1 MWAHAGKVTYLCL
14 GSLEADVR
22 DAANYVQDRYQL
34 GDVGKGDKDVNVV
47 TVCQRSPYSG
57 RRS

>member
-34 GDVGKGDKDVNVV
+34 GDVGKGDKDVNANVDGM
-47 TVCQRSPYSG
+47 PALALFW
-57 RRS
+57 